1 LEAAGGLSHGI
12 AYRLTKIKPKSHQR
26 QLLHGEELG
35 LVLPNVLSTVAVR
48 RTVEVL
54 RESFDEADAC
64 E

>member
-1 LEAAGGLSHGI
+1 MAS

-35 LVLPNVLSTVAVR
+35 LVLPNLLSTVAVR

-54 RESFDEADAC
+54 RETFDEADV
-64 E
+64 